1 MRTGEAKEIR
11 LKGLA
16 STNNDYECQDGELQ
30 VCHNAINTGKGLR
43 PIPALDSLAELP
55 AGWVG
60 LVFTHHTSF
69 GEVHVIVDSSNNAWF
84 YTDDATD
91 RVEITDPAMSLFS
104 AGNYKI
110 TSVGDV
116 LIINFLEGD
125 YKGLNYY
132 RYKDG
137 AYKYLGQNPPDAKLE
152 FSMVHYNGTVN
163 SDGEITYLNNYIL
176 ATDNQNK
183 EIKFVSDLQFTSI
196 RSYGEKYE
204 DYQTWIDYL
213 LGRINV
219 IKAEMKRQGLFLGKF
234 FIRTAYRLYDGTY
247 IMQSA
252 PILIAPSMEENP
264 MIWPYSIKP
273 SLKTDETNQYWEL
286 SVKSKILFRPF
297 ALVVKSLIDNAA
309 KLKDWEDVI
318 DRICIFVTPEM
329 QPYTEDPK
337 QMVLTRKQKIQQYGV
352 ADQTSINA
360 KPISQLADQSIAE
373 TWKEGA
379 YRSYTN
385 EGLSFGEIVRKIYS
399 PPRIETGGT
408 YMLPEGSDAKDE
420 SSKSMVQDTQHI
432 ALGLIGDHSY
442 SATLYHHQYIDFADK
457 LTTDADT
464 MALDEKM
471 LTEFGGYH
479 HILQF
484 EQKPG
489 TDKSKIE
496 QQYLFYPLKEYTI
509 DEIITLK
516 NNPAQLNSKMKWP
529 LMSLT
534 LSSDVWPRVGE
545 TVTAPNDVSFIDFD
559 RDKLTTLT
567 AQTDTL
573 KDDYNSWQ
581 MIMPKVVHTYN
592 SRLNL
597 ANLKIG
603 FRNMPCTWLGG
614 QALKGDYDIEAQVI
628 IKSNGASTKA
638 ALPKE
643 LNYNVLVN
651 MGWLYYP
658 HPDAKKLQILALPYA
673 GTGQYYVYNFPL
685 KSHPYLYG
693 AYFYDS
699 DFNIENYRT
708 AYSSEEQ
715 ARAALDAAD
724 GYISHPNYLYSSEA
738 DNPFFF
744 PAQAVNAV
752 GSGEIIALK
761 SASKAM
767 SEGTAFGAAPLYAF
781 CTDGIWPLSVGST
794 GLFIA
799 TNPPTRETL
808 LDNDPDSALQID
820 NSVIFLSDKGLMQ
833 LVGERTVL
841 LSQDLAE
848 RFAST
853 TTGSLPKWLDIN
865 NLFGGL
871 SYMEAPDFINY
882 LHGARL
888 AFDYINYRI
897 IVFRP
902 YSISDANTHVAYIY
916 DISSKMWGT
925 IDNSFVS
932 AVEDY
937 PQSIINSAGDNGIIV
952 GQFGSDNNELI
963 GGGKCIY
970 TTRPLKLDKPDVRKT
985 MRLLI
990 ERSILHNSSRY
1001 LALWGSH
1008 DLVHWHLVSAVNDSK
1023 VQRISGMPFK
1033 YFVVAGWCQLAKQD
1047 SISRLTAE
1055 EKDKYTDRIR

>member
-30 VCHNAINTGKGLR
+30 VCHNVINTGKGLH
-43 PIPALDSLAELP
+43 PIHDIDKLAELP

-60 LVFTHHTSF
+60 IVFTHHTSF
-69 GEVHVIVDSSNNAWF
+69 GNIHIVVDNSSNAWW
-84 YTDDATD
+84 YKDDATD
-91 RVEITDPAMSLFS
+91 KVQITDPATGLFG
-104 AGNYKI
+104 AGNFSI
-110 TSVGDV
+110 SSVGNV
-116 LIINFLEGD
+116 LIVNFKSGSN
-125 YKGLNYY
+125 KGLNYF
-132 RYKDG
+132 RWKDST
-137 AYKYLGQNPPDAKLE
+137 YKYLGQAPPDAALE
-152 FSMVHYNGTVN
+152 FSMVHYNGTVS
-163 SDGEITYLNNYIL
+163 SDGSISYMNNYIVE
-176 ATDNQNK
+176 TDNQNK
-183 EIKFVSDLQFTSI
+183 QIKFVSDLQFTSI
-196 RSYGEKYE
+196 RSYAEKFE
-204 DYQTWIDYL
+204 DYSTWLDYI

-219 IKAEMKRQGLFLGKF
+219 IKAEMKKQGLFLGKF

-264 MIWPYSIKP
+264 MIWPYKISP
-273 SLKTDETNQYWEL
+273 SLKKDGTNQYWEIG
-286 SVKSKILFRPF
+286 VESKILFRPF
-297 ALVVKSLIDNAA
+297 LLVVKSLMADAG

-318 DRICIFVTPEM
+318 DRVCVFVTPEM
-329 QPYTEDPK
+329 QSYVEDPSH
-337 QMVLTRKQKIQQYGV
+337 MLLTRKQKIPQYGV
-352 ADQTSINA
+352 SDQTSINGT
-360 KPISQLADQSIAE
+360 PISNLADQSLGE
-373 TWKEGA
+373 TWKTGA

-385 EGLSFGEIVRKIYS
+385 EGLSFGQIVRNIYS
-399 PPRIETGGT
+399 PPRTENGGT
-408 YMLPEGSDAKDE
+408 YMLPEGSDAKEQD
-420 SSKSMVQDTQHI
+420 STVMVQDEQHI
-432 ALGLIGDHSY
+432 ALGLIGDYSY

-457 LTTDADT
+457 LTTDNDT
-464 MALDEKM
+464 LAIDEKM

-489 TDKSKIE
+489 NDVNKIE

-509 DEIITLK
+509 DEIVKLK
-516 NNPAQLNSKMKWP
+516 SAPASLTHTIKWP
-529 LMSLT
+529 LINMSQSST
-534 LSSDVWPRVGE
+534 LWPRVGE
-545 TVTAPNDVSFIDFD
+545 AVNAPNDVAFVDFPKD
-559 RDKLTTLT
+559 TLATLT

-581 MIMPKVVHTYN
+581 RIMPWILHTYN
-592 SRLNL
+592 GRLNV
-597 ANLKIG
+597 ANLEVG
-603 FRNMPCTWLGG
+603 FRDMPCTWLGG
-614 QALKGDYDIEAQVI
+614 QALKGDYDIEAQVV
-628 IKSNGASTKA
+628 IKTNGAVTKA
-638 ALPKE
+638 SMPKE
-643 LNYNVLVN
+643 YNYNVLVN
-651 MGWLYYP
+651 KGWLYYP
-658 HPDAKKLQILALPYA
+658 HPDAKTIQILASPYG
-673 GTGQYYVYNFPL
+673 GTGSYYVYNFPL
-685 KSHPYLYG
+685 KSHPYMYG

-708 AYSSEEQ
+708 SYSSEQQ
-715 ARAALDAAD
+715 ARAALETAD
-724 GYISHPNYLYSSEA
+724 GYISYPNYIYTSEA

-781 CTDGIWPLSVGST
+781 CTDGIWPLTVGST
-794 GLFIA
+794 GLFVA

-808 LDNDPDSALQID
+808 LDNDANAALQID
-820 NSVIFLSDKGLMQ
+820 NSVVFLSDKGLMQ
-833 LVGERTVL
+833 LIGQRTVL
-841 LSQDLAE
+841 LSGDLAE
-848 RFAST
+848 RFTAISA
-853 TTGSLPKWLDIN
+853 GGLPKWLDIN

-871 SYMEAPDFINY
+871 SYMEAPDFISY
-882 LHGARL
+882 IKGARL
-888 AFDYINYRI
+888 AFDYTNYRI
-897 IVFRP
+897 IIFRP
-902 YSISDANTHVAYIY
+902 YNSSDVSTHVAFIY
-916 DISSKMWGT
+916 DLTSKMWGT
-925 IDNSFVS
+925 IDNRFVS

-937 PQSIINSAGDNGIIV
+937 PQSIINSAGDNGIIM

-1023 VQRISGMPFK
+1023 IQRISGMPFK
-1033 YFVVAGWCQLAKQD
+1033 YFVAAGWCQLARQD